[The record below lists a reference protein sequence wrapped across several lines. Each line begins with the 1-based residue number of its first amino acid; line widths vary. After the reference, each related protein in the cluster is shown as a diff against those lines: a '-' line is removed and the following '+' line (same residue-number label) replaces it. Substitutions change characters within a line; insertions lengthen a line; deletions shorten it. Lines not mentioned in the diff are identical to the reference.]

1 MRRER
6 LEKLLQRL
14 CPHCHG
20 RLRETP
26 QPDAYDI
33 MCTVC
38 HRGWWIDRDGNWL
51 ALFDA
56 GGHVYDKKGKLIAVD
71 EQALP
76 YYDRYKKQQ
85 RRFEE

>member
-20 RLRETP
+20 QLRETP
-26 QPDAYDI
+26 Q
-33 MCTVC
+33 
-38 HRGWWIDRDGNWL
+38 GWWIDRDGNWL